1 MNNLEICK
9 RMGEIEKLNGEFATH
24 KNGHQGRRYI
34 DGSFRQYNP
43 LTDDAL
49 CFNLMIKYKIDFSTL
64 EDSGKYYVSWALD
77 GNLIEENPNMAICLA
92 IIELNKGK

>member
-34 DGSFRQYNP
+34 DGSFSPYDP

-49 CFNLMIKYKIDFSTL
+49 CFQLMIKYKLS
-64 EDSGKYYVSWALD
+64 
-77 GNLIEENPNMAICLA
+77 LIAPEGEQTNWDCVISDILTCDENPNKAICLA
-92 IIELNKGK
+92 IIELKKGK